1 MTVRRAIAEDA
12 ERIAVLLHDIARQHA
27 EGNPDVFDA
36 SGAKYGPEEV
46 KKLIFDD
53 NVEIFSA
60 DDGGYVVGYLIC
72 MVNVTKGEG
81 HKKYRRVLYID
92 DLCVDESYRSRGVG
106 KALFMKAKELAAELS
121 CSAIDLNVWS
131 FNRSAIL
138 FYEKMGMTESRRH
151 MELKI

>member
-1 MTVRRAIAEDA
+1 MTVRRAITEDA
-12 ERIAVLLHDIARQHA
+12 ERIAVLLCDIARQHA
-27 EGNPDVFDA
+27 EAVPEVFEA
-36 SGAKYGPEEV
+36 SSAKYGVEEV
-46 KKLIFDD
+46 KKLISD
-53 NVEIFSA
+53 NAAEVFSA
-60 DDGGYVVGYLIC
+60 EEDGFVVGYLIC

-92 DLCVDESYRSRGVG
+92 DLCVDGNYRSKGVG
-106 KALFMKAKELAAELS
+106 KALFEKAKELAAELS